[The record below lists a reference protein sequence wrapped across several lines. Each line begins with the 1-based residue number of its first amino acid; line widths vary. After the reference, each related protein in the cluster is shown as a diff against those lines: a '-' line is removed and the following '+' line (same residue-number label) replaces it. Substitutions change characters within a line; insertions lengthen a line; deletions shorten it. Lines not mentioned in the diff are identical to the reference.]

1 MKKGIENFIIGNGK
15 GVSMNDQ
22 NELNGRQPHHWSGRD
37 RDKDTAALAD
47 KIAAV
52 LPLFQR
58 DGGLFRLEGGK
69 LVGVALAEFR
79 GLVEKAIC
87 TERAV
92 NRDGVWQREFV
103 SFGFPPKPRF
113 NPTMANPTAPAA
125 LEPDDKVLD
134 LIYRHELAWR
144 LPRVEKG

>member
-1 MKKGIENFIIGNGK
+1 
-15 GVSMNDQ
+15 MNDQ

-47 KIAAV
+47 KLATI
-52 LPLFQR
+52 LPLFQH
-58 DGGLFRLEGGK
+58 DGSLFRLDGGK
-69 LVGVALAEFR
+69 LVGVSLAEFR

-92 NRDGVWQREFV
+92 NRAGVWQQEFV
-103 SFGFPPKPRF
+103 SFGFPPKARHI
-113 NPTMANPTAPAA
+113 PTMANPNPPDT

-134 LIYRHELAWR
+134 EIFRHELAWR
-144 LPRVEKG
+144 LPRVEQK